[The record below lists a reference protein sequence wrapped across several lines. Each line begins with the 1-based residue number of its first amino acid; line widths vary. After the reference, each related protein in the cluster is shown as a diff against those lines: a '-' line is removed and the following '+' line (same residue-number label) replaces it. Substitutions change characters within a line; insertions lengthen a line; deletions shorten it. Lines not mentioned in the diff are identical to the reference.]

1 MSSNRRANNSR
12 NRRERNGQL
21 TRAELKKK
29 YGSFGSFREDPE
41 DNRQYQLDSGA
52 LKSKMQGDPKST
64 AKSKFLGSSGT
75 VGDYKQN
82 QNNQTKSKKLNPSYL
97 SYPIKRNASEQTGD
111 TFLIKCLEYV
121 PPKTGMGL
129 GVSFDELKYDKG
141 KGFSGTVNGGERVN
155 IAGKGD
161 DFKGTAGF
169 KAVNFKVNYSNAHDR
184 MTNANGLPGLQQD
197 KITKYYIELPIPQE
211 VNDSNSVTWGEDSLN
226 IFQLAGLA
234 AAQNLIKEPGRS
246 FQAVAEVLQKGI
258 PLPEL
263 DENTKNSV
271 LAGISGQAINAL
283 GGNVSPGSVIAR
295 STGQILNSNLE
306 LLFQGVNLRS
316 FPFSVTFSP
325 RNYDETERVRL
336 IIRYLKQTMAPKT
349 GNEGGRMGTFLKS
362 PDVFSLRYLHNGQD
376 HPFLNSFK
384 LCALTGLSV
393 NYTNSG
399 TYASYYDGA
408 PVNIR
413 LNMSFKELNP
423 IYSEDYDS
431 GDAGGGVGY

>member
-1 MSSNRRANNSR
+1 MSSNRRANASR

-41 DNRQYQLDSGA
+41 ENRQYQLDSGA
-52 LKSKMQGDPKST
+52 LKSKMQGDPKTT

-82 QNNQTKSKKLNPSYL
+82 QTNQTKPIKKSPSYL

-111 TFLIKCLEYV
+111 TLLIKCLEYT
-121 PPKTGMGL
+121 PPKAGMGL

-141 KGFSGTVNGGERVN
+141 LGYEGGGGVGK

-161 DFKGTAGF
+161 KFKGEAAY
-169 KAVNFKVNYSNAHDR
+169 KAFNFQVNYSNAHDR

-234 AAQNLIKEPGRS
+234 AAQNVMKNPGRS
-246 FQAVAEVLQKGI
+246 FQAVSEVLQKGI
-258 PLPEL
+258 ELPGL
-263 DENTKNSV
+263 DEDTKNAV

-283 GGNVSPGSVIAR
+283 GGNVSPGSVVAR
-295 STGQILNSNLE
+295 STGQILNNNLE

-325 RNYDETERVRL
+325 RNYEETERVRL

-349 GNEGGRMGTFLKS
+349 GNEGGRLGTFLKS

-393 NYTNSG
+393 NYTNAG
-399 TYASYYDGA
+399 TYASYSDGT

-423 IYSEDYDS
+423 VYAEDYDG